1 VGVEIFPVFISREKS
16 KVIQIYGSVEVSFK
30 DERKYYIFKRDEKD
44 SLMLQEHVNTTP
56 ILDGSLFF
64 ENFSSLGIKFDI
76 KMFMVIYLSKG
87 LWIGT
92 LRFLILISIMRSNF
106 ALLF

>member
-1 VGVEIFPVFISREKS
+1 VGVEIFPVFIGREKS

-44 SLMLQEHVNTTP
+44 SLMLQEHVNTTA

-64 ENFSSLGIKFDI
+64 EKFSSLGIKFDI